1 MNVPQAEF
9 IPAARSA
16 PPEPSFL
23 ARLFDN
29 RNFLGFLFM
38 LPAALLLLVF
48 LTYPLGLGTYLGFTD
63 AKVGRPG
70 VWIGIENYEFLI
82 TDSVFRLSVWNTFL
96 YTFIASA
103 AKFVL
108 GLWLALLLN
117 EHIPFKAFIRAIVL
131 LPFIVP
137 TVLSAI
143 AFWWIYDAQFSIVSW
158 VLTRLGVIHSYIDF
172 LGDPILARMSV
183 IIANIWR
190 GVPFIAICL
199 LAGLQTISPSL
210 YEAAAIDGAN
220 PFQKFWHVT
229 LPMLSPI
236 IAVVM
241 TFSVLFTFT
250 DFQLIW
256 VLTRGGPLN
265 ATHLMATLSF
275 QRAIPGGALGEG
287 AALAT
292 AMVPFLL
299 AAILFSYFGLQRRA
313 WQQGGNDK

>member
-1 MNVPQAEF
+1 MNAPQPQFVPTAGAQG
-9 IPAARSA
+9 A
-16 PPEPSFL
+16 PSSL
-23 ARLFDN
+23 GRLFDN
-29 RNFLGFLFM
+29 RNFLGVLFM
-38 LPAALLLLVF
+38 LPAAALLLVF
-48 LTYPLGLGTYLGFTD
+48 MTYPLGLGVFLGFTD

-70 VWIGIENYEFLI
+70 EWIGIENYQWLV
-82 TDSVFRLSVWNTFL
+82 TDSVFQLAVWNTFL
-96 YTFIASA
+96 YTSIASVI
-103 AKFVL
+103 KFAL

-143 AFWWIYDAQFSIVSW
+143 AFWWIYDAQFSVVSW
-158 VLTRLGVIHSYIDF
+158 LLVRMGIIHTYINF
-172 LGDPILARMSV
+172 LGEPNLARMSV
-183 IIANIWR
+183 IIANVWR

-210 YEAAAIDGAN
+210 YEAASIDGAN
-220 PFQKFWHVT
+220 SFQKFWHVT

-256 VLTRGGPLN
+256 VLTRGGPIN
-265 ATHLMATLSF
+265 TTHLMATLSF

-287 AALAT
+287 AAIAT
-292 AMVPFLL
+292 AMIPFLL
-299 AAILFSYFGLQRRA
+299 AAILFSYFGLQRRR
-313 WQQGGNDK
+313 WQQGTKD